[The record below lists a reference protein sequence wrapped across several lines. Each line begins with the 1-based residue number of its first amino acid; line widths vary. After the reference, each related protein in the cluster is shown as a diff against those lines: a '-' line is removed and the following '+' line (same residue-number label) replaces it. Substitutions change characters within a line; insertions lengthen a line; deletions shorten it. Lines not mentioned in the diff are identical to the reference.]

1 MSCGGGFSSLMSI
14 AGAGILPGVDIAAL
28 GINTDLVSNL
38 TDFGGLDITST
49 FSEVVT
55 GATDLLGSGTL
66 ESLRTLGADI
76 MPALTNAIPTDF
88 TSVLGSVSDGGLS
101 GFINSQASNIM
112 GGGDLG
118 KFGQVVNASQ
128 GFLSQNNGLLNTVV
142 NGTDSISKAVFSGMD
157 NVITGSLSQVSQAA
171 GVFGGDLKNLGSL
184 IDLNNIQNLGNP
196 SALLQQVARVGGA
209 IPAVTNALKQAGLPT
224 SVIASLTSAQGINV
238 TGTLNKI
245 AYDAMAKVTGPAL
258 SQVKAVLGVKTGNI
272 GNMADLLDPKKILP
286 NSFMT
291 LTAPTTNG
299 LRGIYSSA
307 TGSVNASLA
316 TTLPETVLT
325 GYNGTP
331 NTG

>member
-66 ESLRTLGADI
+66 ES
-76 MPALTNAIPTDF
+76 
-88 TSVLGSVSDGGLS
+88 
-101 GFINSQASNIM
+101 
-112 GGGDLG
+112 
-118 KFGQVVNASQ
+118 
-128 GFLSQNNGLLNTVV
+128 LLNTVV